1 MNICGGIPPIIP
13 NVPGTTYIYGT
24 TGIELNSDVY
34 TTRVFPYWS
43 GATPVV
49 NDLLISG
56 RSAGLLNN
64 EAYLKLDLVSSIK
77 GKKIDFQ
84 AVSSINISSS
94 VITLNNV
101 STINGLPYPASS
113 AWNGNAT
120 TDLNMNNFNITSTNK
135 IGFNS
140 ATGFGTAGLR
150 ASVTPP
156 GNFTVMEVI
165 DTQSVTS
172 PPLIKEIRT
181 LGVFLPLGTNSTPPT
196 TYATDLEIVNLNA
209 TGRIG
214 VNQYT
219 VGGPGGVSTFTV
231 ALQSDPNTPYDI
243 YVSPDGVDSSPT
255 AGYGPGKLLNPYQ
268 TIAFALQRRSVL
280 FPTNVEVTIHLA
292 SGTYTESFT
301 MARNTYIVGIT
312 TGESRQPC
320 NIVGNI
326 TMNDT
331 TGSMG
336 LSGLE
341 IVGNVSMTGLGGSY
355 TLFGCNING
364 GASTA
369 VSATTGS
376 VFITECR
383 ISNTA
388 GSCLT
393 CASTIIIRDCV
404 ISTTGTGSCVVASA
418 GTSIRQS
425 NISSSSASTGVAPLV
440 NITNSNP
447 ATINL
452 GFNRIE
458 YTNTTTDVTGNKC
471 CIKFAGS
478 GVATANIYQ
487 SLLLC
492 EGAITGSPQIQCI
505 QDTGAGAV
513 NISYGGLL
521 AGATAH
527 HISPNATK
535 TAFTPVP

>member
-1 MNICGGIPPIIP
+1 M
-13 NVPGTTYIYGT
+13 
-24 TGIELNSDVY
+24 
-34 TTRVFPYWS
+34 
-43 GATPVV
+43 
-49 NDLLISG
+49 
-56 RSAGLLNN
+56 
-64 EAYLKLDLVSSIK
+64 
-77 GKKIDFQ
+77 
-84 AVSSINISSS
+84 
-94 VITLNNV
+94 NNV

-120 TDLNMNNFNITSTNK
+120 TPLNMNNFNITSTNT

-156 GNFTVMEVI
+156 GNFTVMEVV
-165 DTQSVTS
+165 DTESVTS

-196 TYATDLEIVNLNA
+196 TYDTDLEIVNLNA

-231 ALQSDPNTPYDI
+231 ALQSDPNNPQDI
-243 YVSPDGVDSSPT
+243 YVSPDGVDSSQT
-255 AGYGPGKLLNPYQ
+255 AGYGPGKLLNPYR
-268 TIAFALQRRSVL
+268 TIAWALQRRSVL

-292 SGTYTESFT
+292 SGTYTENFT
-301 MARNTYIVGIT
+301 IERNTYIVGVT
-312 TGESRQPC
+312 TGEARQPC

-336 LSGLE
+336 LSGLD
-341 IVGNVSMTGLGGSY
+341 IVGNVSMAGLGGSY

-369 VSATTGS
+369 ITATTGT

-393 CASTIIIRDCV
+393 SASTLIVRDCV
-404 ISTTGTGSCVVASA
+404 ISTSGTGSCISANA
-418 GTSIRQS
+418 GTTIRQS
-425 NISSSSASTGVAPLV
+425 VITSTSASATPSALIRFP
-440 NITNSNP
+440 NTNP
-447 ATINL
+447 ATTEVS
-452 GFNRIE
+452 FCKVE
-458 YTNTTTDVTGNKC
+458 YTSNTTDTGGNKC
-471 CIKFAGS
+471 CIQYAGS
-478 GVATANIYQ
+478 GVATSSVYDN
-487 SLLLC
+487 LLLC
-492 EGAITGSPQIQCI
+492 EGAVTGSPQIRCI

-513 NISYGGLL
+513 NLSYGLL
-521 AGATAH
+521 IAGATAH
-527 HISPNATK
+527 HIAPSITK
-535 TAFTPVP
+535 TQYTPVP